1 MMTWHAMPTNGEAE
15 KKLKAPKG
23 KKCVE
28 C

>member
-23 KKCVE
+23 KNA
-28 C
+28 